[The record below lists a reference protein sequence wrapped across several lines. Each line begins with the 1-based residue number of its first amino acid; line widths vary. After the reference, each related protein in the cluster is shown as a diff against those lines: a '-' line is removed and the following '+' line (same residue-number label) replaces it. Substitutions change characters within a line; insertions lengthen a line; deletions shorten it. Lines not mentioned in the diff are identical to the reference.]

1 MPDHAGTERHMLLL
15 DRYYYGVDIENG
27 SGGAKKMRVKWN
39 ADDDPSYEPPK
50 LVHDSSDGESD
61 DEGGSKK
68 PKPASKSKPTSK
80 TNSKS
85 NSKSNSKAKSSS
97 VCSRL
102 RPLREIAHR
111 SERDS
116 HGRTSPTPC
125 SPTPALTLT
134 SPQE

>member
-1 MPDHAGTERHMLLL
+1 MADHAGTERDMLLL
-15 DRYYYGVDIENG
+15 DRYGDDNG
-27 SGGAKKMRVKWN
+27 SGDTKNMRRKVI
-39 ADDDPSYEPPK
+39 ADDDSSDDDKPPK
-50 LVHDSSDGESD
+50 LTHDSSDGESD
-61 DEGGSKK
+61 DEGSGKK
-68 PKPASKSKPTSK
+68 PKPTSKSKPTSK